1 MKRLVVRLE
10 LVDAVLVG
18 FAARVDRC
26 DLRLNS
32 VVHVFSFPRY
42 QIGTKA
48 LSVHF
53 AVVPASPIQTFV
65 SPPCV

>member
-26 DLRLNS
+26 DMRLNS
-32 VVHVFSFPRY
+32 VVHVFSFLALGRLLFFHIPRLR
-42 QIGTKA
+42 I
-48 LSVHF
+48 LR
-53 AVVPASPIQTFV
+53 
-65 SPPCV
+65 